1 MEVCVLLLLLPLNIR
16 GNLLQLGSNIYFP
29 FQPCLLLVPLVLGQR
44 QVLRCSVLEK
54 RSICL
59 PLTTSG
65 RCNPMCCCLT
75 SSLTTLH
82 IGSCLLLKNF
92 PLGLSLCIS
101 FSTAFVMGIKQL
113 RQQCEVSSWG
123 VL

>member
-16 GNLLQLGSNIYFP
+16 GNLLRMGSNICFY

-44 QVLRCSVLEK
+44 QMLRCSVLEK
-54 RSICL
+54 RRNCL
-59 PLTTSG
+59 SLTTSG
-65 RCNPMCCCLT
+65 SCNPMCCCLT

-82 IGSCLLLKNF
+82 IGSYLLLKNF
-92 PLGLSLCIS
+92 PLGLSLCIR

-113 RQQCEVSSWG
+113 RQHCEVSSWG